1 MMLLSLNNN
10 LCRAFCGAKSATD
23 TFFIINFC
31 NVVCKGDCIFRAIFG
46 TESATDTAGVAIDLD
61 SLAAVVIYTLNP
73 VFRGGRNN
81 LNKMLWAS
89 LDTFAA
95 RNAKF
100 FLNNSFAVY
109 KANGSV
115 VANLGAIAV
124 ADTAEAA

>member
-1 MMLLSLNNN
+1 MHPSGN
-10 LCRAFCGAKSATD
+10 
-23 TFFIINFC
+23 
-31 NVVCKGDCIFRAIFG
+31 FG

-81 LNKMLWAS
+81 LDKMLWAS

>member
-1 MMLLSLNNN
+1 
-10 LCRAFCGAKSATD
+10 
-23 TFFIINFC
+23 
-31 NVVCKGDCIFRAIFG
+31 
-46 TESATDTAGVAIDLD
+46 
-61 SLAAVVIYTLNP
+61 
-73 VFRGGRNN
+73 
-81 LNKMLWAS
+81 MLWAS

-124 ADTAEAA
+124 ADTAEAARHFDPDSI

>member
-1 MMLLSLNNN
+1 
-10 LCRAFCGAKSATD
+10 
-23 TFFIINFC
+23 
-31 NVVCKGDCIFRAIFG
+31 
-46 TESATDTAGVAIDLD
+46 
-61 SLAAVVIYTLNP
+61 
-73 VFRGGRNN
+73 
-81 LNKMLWAS
+81 MLWAS

-109 KANGSV
+109 KANGSI